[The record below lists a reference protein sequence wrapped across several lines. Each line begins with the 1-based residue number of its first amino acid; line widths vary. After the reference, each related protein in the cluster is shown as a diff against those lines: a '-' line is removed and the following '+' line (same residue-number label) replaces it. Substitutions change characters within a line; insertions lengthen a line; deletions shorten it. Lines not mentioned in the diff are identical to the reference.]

1 MPATLQS
8 YTGFVQTRPFAFSKP
23 LTGAQSKKRKRFEF
37 EAWLVKTRPK
47 YTWTWTW
54 TQYVL
59 EQLKRL
65 DSGEIDRI
73 MLFLPP
79 QHGKSSLVTESYTA
93 WRLVCN
99 PELRAIIGAYNQ
111 RHAETFGRRVRRLVS
126 GWIEVAEDRKAAADW
141 ETTDGGGCLSVG
153 VGVGVTGRPGDLI
166 VIDDPIKNRSEAESP
181 TYRDRVWK
189 WYTDDVYTRLQ
200 PGGQVILIQTRW
212 HEDDLA
218 GRILASE
225 DGPSWTL
232 ISLPAEA
239 EENDPLGRAP
249 GEPLCPERFD
259 AAALADRKRVLGS
272 YSYAALYQQRPA
284 PAEGAL
290 IKQAWLRFYDV
301 PPDRFDVVIQSWD
314 MAFKAEVDSSYVV
327 GQVWGR
333 RGADCY
339 LIDQVRAR
347 LDFPA
352 TIRALC
358 ALSARYPEAKV
369 KLVEDDAN
377 GPAVIQTLRGQVP
390 GLVPVRA
397 TASKLARAAA
407 ISWLFEAGNVWLPR
421 NAPWIDD
428 YVGEICTFPSA
439 ANDDQM
445 DATSQALARLTMA
458 PKPFYGLAA
467 SGAERAATPSI

>member
-1 MPATLQS
+1 MPALRLLKEEKLRRLARRTPTKTPNQ
-8 YTGFVQTRPFAFSKP
+8 VADFSEW
-23 LTGAQSKKRKRFEF
+23 LTS
-37 EAWLVKTRPK
+37 VSPN
-47 YTWTWTW
+47 YNWTWRW
-54 TQYVL
+54 IVYVQSQL
-59 EQLKRL
+59 ERFTRGEFNRL
-65 DSGEIDRI
+65 
-73 MLFLPP
+73 MLFVPP
-79 QHGKSSLVTESYTA
+79 QHGKSSLVTERYPA
-93 WRLVCN
+93 WRIERD
-99 PELRAIIGAYNQ
+99 PSLRVIIGAYNST
-111 RHAETFGRRVRRLVS
+111 HAERFGRQIRRIVQGRVELS
-126 GWIEVAEDRKAAADW
+126 AERCAAGDW
-141 ETTDGGGCLSVG
+141 ETYCGGGCRSVG
-153 VGVGVTGRPGDLI
+153 VGAGVTGRSADLVI
-166 VIDDPIKNRSEAESP
+166 IDDPVRGREEAESP
-181 TYRDRVWK
+181 AYRNRVWE

-301 PPDRFDVVIQSWD
+301 PPDQFDTVIQSWD

-352 TIRALC
+352 TIRAVC

-421 NAPWIDD
+421 SAPWIDD
-428 YVGEICTFPSA
+428 YVAEICTFPSA

-445 DATSQALARLTMA
+445 DATSQALARLTIA